1 MRFRGLHRSL
11 ALLIVAANATIIVWL
26 WLHDSGI
33 SDIHDTVSLL
43 TSLGRITGLFGAY
56 LLLIKVLLLARLRTA

>member
-11 ALLIVAANATIIVWL
+11 ALLIVAANAAIIVWL

-56 LLLIKVLLLARLRTA
+56 LLLIQVLLLARLRTA